1 MPKIDEK
8 KLVQAIQ
15 QGDKIAL
22 AQLLEHYQQRLYN
35 IILRM
40 VYNRDDALELAQ
52 DTMVKIV
59 EHISDFNGQSKIST
73 WMIRIAMNLSI
84 SHLRKRKLRNA
95 MSLDQPFNGQNDQ
108 SASLKQQIVDQM
120 EPGPSQNVQNNEM
133 LALLQQ
139 AIHQLEQDFK
149 AVLVLRDID
158 QMDYT
163 QIANVLNIPVGTVK
177 SRLFRARLALRQQML
192 KNQQPPTDS
201 PEHAFVYQN
210 GDPND

>member
-95 MSLDQPFNGQNDQ
+95 MSLDQPFSGQNDQ